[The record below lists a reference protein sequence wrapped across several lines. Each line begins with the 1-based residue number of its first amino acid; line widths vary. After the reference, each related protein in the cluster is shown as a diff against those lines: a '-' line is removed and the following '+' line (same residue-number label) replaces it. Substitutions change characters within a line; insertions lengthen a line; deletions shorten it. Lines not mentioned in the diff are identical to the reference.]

1 MTEGSGAVNCFVP
14 GARRGYDARM
24 IRLVR
29 SLALPLALIACAP
42 PALYHKPGAV
52 PAQIE
57 SNLTDCQVA
66 ALERVPRDI
75 RTRYIP
81 PQYAPYTYCDG
92 HGYCYTRTRLV
103 RAGYTES
110 YDANEGL
117 RARVI
122 EQCMAQAGYRPVAL
136 PQCDPDRVRAA
147 EVAAEAPQPRLDGT
161 SCTVRLPSGAWRIV
175 TPG

>member
-1 MTEGSGAVNCFVP
+1 
-14 GARRGYDARM
+14 M
-24 IRLVR
+24 IRFVR
-29 SLALPLALIACAP
+29 LIILPLSLFACAP

-57 SNLTDCQVA
+57 SNLTNCQVA

-92 HGYCYTRTRLV
+92 RGYCYTRTRLV
-103 RAGYTES
+103 RADYTET

-117 RARVI
+117 RARVV
-122 EQCMAQAGYRPVAL
+122 EQCMAHAGYRPVAL

-147 EVAAEAPQPRLDGT
+147 NVPAEAPQPSLDGT

>member
-1 MTEGSGAVNCFVP
+1 MTEGSEAVNCFVL
-14 GARRGYDARM
+14 GERGGYDARM

-29 SLALPLALIACAP
+29 PLALFLALLACAP
-42 PALYHKPGAV
+42 PALYHKPGAA
-52 PAQIE
+52 PDQIE
-57 SNLTDCQVA
+57 ANLTGCQVD

-81 PQYAPYTYCDG
+81 PQYAPYTYCHHQG
-92 HGYCYTRTRLV
+92 HCYTRSRLLHP
-103 RAGYTES
+103 GYTES
-110 YDANEGL
+110 YDANAGL
-117 RARVI
+117 RARVV

-147 EVAAEAPQPRLDGT
+147 DIAAEAPQPRLDGT
-161 SCTVRLPSGAWRIV
+161 SCAVRLPSGEWRIV